1 MVAES
6 KQPATQQPEETKRMP
21 EQNAA
26 EAKTPQET
34 ATSDKASK
42 PKFSG
47 KLSGLKFHFG
57 RTDRGGQK
65 ERARPKVRLGLKG
78 AGNSKPKQ
86 GLLKPMRRTFEIPIE
101 TSGIRL

>member
-6 KQPATQQPEETKRMP
+6 KQPATQKPEETKRML

-78 AGNSKPKQ
+78 AGNSVDRK
-86 GLLKPMRRTFEIPIE
+86 
-101 TSGIRL
+101 SVV

>member
-65 ERARPKVRLGLKG
+65 SARGQKFAL
-78 AGNSKPKQ
+78 A
-86 GLLKPMRRTFEIPIE
+86 
-101 TSGIRL
+101 